1 MQSATSP
8 KNLIRLR
15 DLPLQEL
22 DLILERARSLKLRPS
37 PNEFAGQTV
46 GLLFFRGSLRTRI
59 SLEVAMHQLG
69 GDTIE
74 LTAASDFWDLE
85 DREGAVMDGRAPE
98 HVKDAA
104 AVLSRYVDA
113 LAVRTAPGARSWDVD
128 RRDDEI
134 ATWARYATVPVIN
147 MESSLWH
154 PLQALADR
162 MTLKE
167 EFAETAGKRVAVVWV
182 HSPEPASAAVTHSF
196 LDMALRDRMN
206 VSIAHPQGYEL
217 DSGVMRGL
225 EEVAAKKGCEL
236 RTGLSKEEAVE
247 GADVVYA
254 RSWQS
259 LETYGNPTLAA
270 SRLSRTND
278 WMVDRKLLDSGQS
291 ARFMH
296 AMPIRRNIE
305 VSDEVLD
312 SAESLVYTQAENR
325 LHAQKALLLHLLKK
339 QA

>member
-1 MQSATSP
+1 MQSATAP
-8 KNLIRLR
+8 RHLIRLS

-37 PNEFAGQTV
+37 PGEFTGQTV

-69 GDTIE
+69 GNTIE
-74 LTAASDFWDLE
+74 LTAMSDFWDLE

-98 HVKDAA
+98 HIKDAA

-113 LAVRTAPGARSWDVD
+113 LAVRTAPIGRSWELD
-128 RRDDEI
+128 RRDETI
-134 ATWARYATVPVIN
+134 SSWARHATVPVIN
-147 MESSLWH
+147 MESALWH

-162 MTLKE
+162 MTLKDE
-167 EFAETAGKRVAVVWV
+167 LGQTEGKRVAVIWV
-182 HSPEPASAAVTHSF
+182 HSPQPATAAVTHSL
-196 LDMALRDRMN
+196 LDMTLRDKMN
-206 VSIAHPQGYEL
+206 VSVAHPPGYEL
-217 DSGVMRGL
+217 DAGVLGEL
-225 EEVAAKKGCEL
+225 NNLAEANGCEFK
-236 RTGLSKEEAVE
+236 TGLTQEEAVK
-247 GADVVYA
+247 GADIVYA

-259 LETYGNPTLAA
+259 LETYGNPTLSA
-270 SRLSRTND
+270 SRRSRTTD
-278 WMVDRKLLDSGQS
+278 WKVDRKLLDQGNA

-296 AMPIRRNIE
+296 AMPVRRNIE

-312 SAESLVYTQAENR
+312 SEQSLVYTQAENR

-339 QA
+339 